1 MSDRAPPISLSII
14 NCPHLTPHCAAPR
27 GPTRHARRSATTSPR
42 RTTPGLAEK
51 RSRPCP
57 RARTH
62 GGRPS
67 APSAPP
73 RAVPIG
79 SRSRSAQRGRR
90 PTSTHRA
97 LCERE
102 RLSRPLAR
110 RPSCIAKTAS
120 TCVARQRAHS
130 RVRPRLFRRP
140 TRTTAFARTVTLR
153 PLHRCLLRL
162 RLPRPVGPALHV
174 LQARH
179 SRGRWEHTNGI
190 CGEAEATKTPAAPP
204 LGTRDLFPWGGSPG
218 GLQQAWKQA
227 PLDAGERRGLQL
239 LSVMVLRVDS
249 WHWGGGFGSK
259 L

>member
-1 MSDRAPPISLSII
+1 M
-14 NCPHLTPHCAAPR
+14 R
-27 GPTRHARRSATTSPR
+27 GDPR
-42 RTTPGLAEK
+42 RPARAEPRQAWRKK

-130 RVRPRLFRRP
+130 RVRPRHFRRP
-140 TRTTAFARTVTLR
+140 TRTTYGLRTHEHVAAAAS
-153 PLHRCLLRL
+153 
-162 RLPRPVGPALHV
+162 LPPA
-174 LQARH
+174 
-179 SRGRWEHTNGI
+179 
-190 CGEAEATKTPAAPP
+190 PAAPP
-204 LGTRDLFPWGGSPG
+204 PCRSRTPRSPG
-218 GLQQAWKQA
+218 TALARAVGAHKWDLRGGRGDKNARGAASGNAGPFRVGRQPGGAAAGVEAGPAGRRRA
-227 PLDAGERRGLQL
+227 PRAAALVSDGSSRG
-239 LSVMVLRVDS
+239 
-249 WHWGGGFGSK
+249 
-259 L
+259 